1 MIAHTISSDEEIEMI
16 GLTKGLEEDEDEEEA
31 ESVWPQVKSIV
42 TEASS
47 VVVVMINAAN

>member
-1 MIAHTISSDEEIEMI
+1 MMAHTISSDEEIEMI
-16 GLTKGLEEDEDEEEA
+16 GLTKGLEEDEDEEA